1 MQQKQCLQ
9 DLAPLVIK
17 NHLLIQFVKGTWL
30 KHLVMHLCPRVV
42 FPSKKK
48 FSQEVL
54 VDLVEKT
61 KQECVLPK
69 LKKCSFATTNFD
81 LWMLK
86 GAHDVFAFVIS
97 FLNEKW
103 QPQHITIRLFEMK

>member
-1 MQQKQCLQ
+1 
-9 DLAPLVIK
+9 
-17 NHLLIQFVKGTWL
+17 
-30 KHLVMHLCPRVV
+30 MHLCPRVV
-42 FPSKKK
+42 FPSRKM

-61 KQECVLPK
+61 KQKYVLPK
-69 LKKCSFATTNFD
+69 LKQCYFATSNFD

-97 FLNEKW
+97 FLNE
-103 QPQHITIRLFEMK
+103 E